1 MSLLMDK
8 GDTILCESYTYP
20 HLIES
25 LVIPKGFQVH
35 GIETDAEG
43 IIPAAFSKAL
53 EQYTKQG
60 TKPPKLLYT
69 VPVGQNP
76 TGTVSRDILQ
86 TALTSD
92 AVSKSEKLAAFCDST
107 QGGMQALAYPAMK

>member
-43 IIPAAFSKAL
+43 IMPAAFSKAL
-53 EQYTKQG
+53 EQYTAQG
-60 TKPPKLLYT
+60 KRSPKLLYT

-76 TGTVSRDILQ
+76 TGIVSMDRTQI
-86 TALTSD
+86 ALPSI
-92 AVSKSEKLAAFCDST
+92 AV
-107 QGGMQALAYPAMK
+107 